1 MFVLGKIFL
10 VVYYPIPLKYLPQA
24 KLNGNWDK
32 SRANICHQV
41 VAWVPDVFCNFYLVK
56 NCIIANNST
65 TTNAREPMSTNM
77 ESLELFDVCLT
88 KFKNNQI
95 LLIKLTTD
103 F

>member
-1 MFVLGKIFL
+1 MFVLSKIFL
-10 VVYYPIPLKYLPQA
+10 VVYYPIPLKYLSQA

-56 NCIIANNST
+56 NCRIENNST
-65 TTNAREPMSTNM
+65 TTNAREQIITDW
-77 ESLELFDVCLT
+77 ESLEFFNVCLT

-95 LLIKLTTD
+95 LLMKINH
-103 F
+103 